1 MDIIITLILM
11 AALYIIPELLRGKK
25 TKEYEYPEI
34 PEMPDQTN
42 IPNKH
47 SKPTTQSAPIPP
59 KIKHQ
64 YQHSKDAKV
73 PSVTPFHKYPLPPK
87 VSANEVAPAPILADM
102 DNQPEHKAQFDQA
115 AILNGIIWA
124 EVLLPPRA
132 HRPLGIIRPENI
144 K

>member
-42 IPNKH
+42 MPNKPK
-47 SKPTTQSAPIPP
+47 KPVPQSAPVPP
-59 KIKHQ
+59 KMKHP
-64 YQHSKDAKV
+64 YQHSKDIKQ
-73 PSVTPFHKYPLPPK
+73 PSAAQLNKYMLPSK
-87 VSANEVAPAPILADM
+87 VSNSEVVSAPMLASIDKHTE
-102 DNQPEHKAQFDQA
+102 QKAQFDQA
-115 AILNGIIWA
+115 MILNGVIWA

-132 HRPLGIIRPENI
+132 HRPLGNTRWTNG